1 MGALDGRVA
10 FITGGARGQG
20 RAHALALAA
29 EGANVV
35 IADAP
40 RPMNLTYP
48 LGTEDDLR
56 ATAKEV
62 EELGGLCLPMVLD
75 VRDDAAVKA
84 AVDETVSSLGSLDIL
99 VANAGVVST
108 GPLDEVTDETWHQ
121 LVDTN
126 LTGAFHTL
134 RAVIPVMRRQR
145 FGRIVITS
153 SMGGRM
159 GIPDLAPY
167 NATKWG
173 VIGLAKSVALEVAKE
188 GITVN
193 VICPTTVNTPMVQP
207 FGADAIPDEFVQRM
221 MRANPIPA
229 PWIESEDVSRGLMYL
244 VTDPGV
250 VTGSVLEIALGASAG
265 HEVGRLPSWHGDQ
278 RRDRPPWRRDRIPR
292 RERRRRH
299 RRGDRRDGAATWS
312 GHVGVHRLLRHV
324 RRGEWGARCALRAG
338 QCGGVPICPASHGS
352 ASLNA

>member
-29 EGANVV
+29 EGADVV
-35 IADAP
+35 VADAP

-56 ATAKEV
+56 RTAKEV
-62 EELGGLCLPMVLD
+62 EELGGRCLPMAMD
-75 VRDDAAVKA
+75 VRDAAAVA
-84 AVDETVSSLGSLDIL
+84 AAIDETVTSLGRLDIL
-99 VANAGVVST
+99 VANAGIVST
-108 GPLDEVTDETWHQ
+108 GPLDEVTDEIWHQ

-126 LTGAFHTL
+126 LTGVFHTL

-145 FGRIVITS
+145 FGRIVVTS

-159 GIPDLAPY
+159 GIPELGPY
-167 NATKWG
+167 NATKWA

-193 VICPTTVNTPMVQP
+193 VICPTTVHTPMVEP
-207 FGADAIPDEFVQRM
+207 VGSEDVTDELVQRM
-221 MRANPIPA
+221 MRANPIPQR
-229 PWIESEDVSRGLMYL
+229 WIEPEDVSRGLLYL

-250 VTGSVLEIALGASAG
+250 VTGSVLEIALG
-265 HEVGRLPSWHGDQ
+265 
-278 RRDRPPWRRDRIPR
+278 
-292 RERRRRH
+292 
-299 RRGDRRDGAATWS
+299 
-312 GHVGVHRLLRHV
+312 
-324 RRGEWGARCALRAG
+324 
-338 QCGGVPICPASHGS
+338 GS
-352 ASLNA
+352 ARLH

>member
-1 MGALDGRVA
+1 MGALEGRVA

-56 ATAKEV
+56 STAKEV
-62 EELGGLCLPMVLD
+62 EELGGLCVPMPLD
-75 VRDDAAVKA
+75 VRDDAAVRA
-84 AVDETVSSLGSLDIL
+84 AIDETTSSLGSLDIL

-108 GPLDEVTDETWHQ
+108 GPLDEVTDEIWHQ

-126 LTGAFHTL
+126 LTGVFHTL
-134 RAVIPVMRRQR
+134 RAVLPVMRRQR
-145 FGRIVITS
+145 FGRIVVTS

-159 GIPDLAPY
+159 GIPELGAY

-193 VICPTTVNTPMVQP
+193 VICPTTVHTPMVQP
-207 FGADAIPDEFVQRM
+207 VGADDVPDELVQRM
-221 MRANPIPA
+221 MRANPIPR
-229 PWIESEDVSRGLMYL
+229 PWIEPEDVSRGLLYL

-250 VTGSVLEIALGASAG
+250 VTGSVLEIGLG
-265 HEVGRLPSWHGDQ
+265 
-278 RRDRPPWRRDRIPR
+278 
-292 RERRRRH
+292 
-299 RRGDRRDGAATWS
+299 
-312 GHVGVHRLLRHV
+312 
-324 RRGEWGARCALRAG
+324 
-338 QCGGVPICPASHGS
+338 GS
-352 ASLNA
+352 ARIH

>member
-20 RAHALALAA
+20 RSHALALAA

-40 RPMNLTYP
+40 RPMTLTYP

-56 ATAKEV
+56 RTAKQV
-62 EELGGLCLPMVLD
+62 EELGGICIPITLD
-75 VRDDAAVKA
+75 VRDSAAVNA
-84 AVDETVSSLGSLDIL
+84 AVEETVNRLGSLDIV
-99 VANAGVVST
+99 VANAGIVST
-108 GPLDEVTDETWHQ
+108 GPVEEVTDETWHQ

-134 RAVIPVMRRQR
+134 RAAIPVMRRQR
-145 FGRIVITS
+145 FGRIVVTS

-159 GIPDLAPY
+159 GIPELAAY

-173 VIGLAKSVALEVAKE
+173 VIGLAKSVALEVAKD

-193 VICPTTVNTPMVQP
+193 VICPTTVQTPMVQP
-207 FGADAIPDEFVQRM
+207 EGGDDVPDDLIRRM
-221 MRANPIPA
+221 MKANPIPQ
-229 PWIESEDVSRGLMYL
+229 PWISPQDVSRGLLYL

-250 VTGSVLEIALGASAG
+250 ITGSVLEIGLG
-265 HEVGRLPSWHGDQ
+265 
-278 RRDRPPWRRDRIPR
+278 
-292 RERRRRH
+292 
-299 RRGDRRDGAATWS
+299 
-312 GHVGVHRLLRHV
+312 
-324 RRGEWGARCALRAG
+324 
-338 QCGGVPICPASHGS
+338 GS
-352 ASLNA
+352 ARMH

>member
-1 MGALDGRVA
+1 VGALDGRVA

-29 EGANVV
+29 EGANTV

-62 EELGGLCLPMVLD
+62 EELGGLCLPMPMD
-75 VRDDAAVKA
+75 VRDDAAVRA
-84 AVDETVSSLGSLDIL
+84 AIDETVSALGSLDIL

-108 GPLDEVTDETWHQ
+108 GPIDGVTDEVWHQ

-126 LTGAFHTL
+126 LTGVFHLL
-134 RAVIPVMRRQR
+134 RAVVPVMRRQR

-159 GIPDLAPY
+159 GIPDLAAY

-188 GITVN
+188 GVTVN
-193 VICPTTVNTPMVQP
+193 VICPTTVHTPMVQP
-207 FGADAIPDEFVQRM
+207 VGADDVPDELVQRM
-221 MRANPIPA
+221 MRANPIPQ
-229 PWIESEDVSRGLMYL
+229 PWIEPEDVSRGLLYL

-250 VTGSVLEIALGASAG
+250 VTGSVLEIGLG
-265 HEVGRLPSWHGDQ
+265 
-278 RRDRPPWRRDRIPR
+278 
-292 RERRRRH
+292 
-299 RRGDRRDGAATWS
+299 
-312 GHVGVHRLLRHV
+312 
-324 RRGEWGARCALRAG
+324 
-338 QCGGVPICPASHGS
+338 GS
-352 ASLNA
+352 ARIH

>member
-40 RPMNLTYP
+40 RPMVDLTYP

-56 ATAKEV
+56 DTANQV
-62 EELGGLCLPMVLD
+62 EALGGLCLPITMD
-75 VRDDAAVKA
+75 VRDPAAVGA
-84 AVDETVSSLGSLDIL
+84 AVEETVNRLGSLDIL
-99 VANAGVVST
+99 VANAGIVST
-108 GPLDEVTDETWHQ
+108 GPLEEVTDEIWHQ

-145 FGRIVITS
+145 FGRIVVTS

-159 GIPDLAPY
+159 GIPELAAY

-173 VIGLAKSVALEVAKE
+173 VIGLAKSLALEVAKE

-193 VICPTTVNTPMVQP
+193 VICPTY
-207 FGADAIPDEFVQRM
+207 GADTDGAARGRRRCSRRPGPPHDEGKSDSSAVACARGCQSRAPVLGHRSGCSHRQR
-221 MRANPIPA
+221 P
-229 PWIESEDVSRGLMYL
+229 
-244 VTDPGV
+244 
-250 VTGSVLEIALGASAG
+250 
-265 HEVGRLPSWHGDQ
+265 
-278 RRDRPPWRRDRIPR
+278 RDRPRRQRSNSLMQFRSR
-292 RERRRRH
+292 RTRRVKLSDFAEPVLSSLSVIAGTLCWKPCGLIHDSESER
-299 RRGDRRDGAATWS
+299 T
-312 GHVGVHRLLRHV
+312 
-324 RRGEWGARCALRAG
+324 
-338 QCGGVPICPASHGS
+338 Q
-352 ASLNA
+352 

>member
-1 MGALDGRVA
+1 MGVLDGRVA

-62 EELGGLCLPMVLD
+62 EELGGLCLPIVLD
-75 VRDDAAVKA
+75 VRDAAAVNA
-84 AVDETVSSLGSLDIL
+84 AIDETVSSLGSLDIL

-108 GPLDEVTDETWHQ
+108 GPLEEVTDETWHQ

-126 LTGAFHTL
+126 LTGVFHTL
-134 RAVIPVMRRQR
+134 RAAIPVMRRQR
-145 FGRIVITS
+145 FGRIVVTS

-159 GIPDLAPY
+159 GIPELGPY
-167 NATKWG
+167 NATKWA

-193 VICPTTVNTPMVQP
+193 VICPTTVHTPMVQP
-207 FGADAIPDEFVQRM
+207 VGSDDGPDELIQRM
-221 MRANPIPA
+221 MRANPIPQ
-229 PWIESEDVSRGLMYL
+229 PWIEPEDVTRGLLYL

-250 VTGSVLEIALGASAG
+250 LTGSVLEVALG
-265 HEVGRLPSWHGDQ
+265 
-278 RRDRPPWRRDRIPR
+278 
-292 RERRRRH
+292 
-299 RRGDRRDGAATWS
+299 
-312 GHVGVHRLLRHV
+312 
-324 RRGEWGARCALRAG
+324 
-338 QCGGVPICPASHGS
+338 GS
-352 ASLNA
+352 ARLH